1 MSGYMGCSLIIR
13 LLNKNVPFILKD
25 VFKSSIGVY
34 ADIKSQF
41 TSVVESFGTIDPMQL
56 DYAHGSLVNNFGI
69 RLIIKQTGYK
79 IMDVNSMLYC
89 LVLKKFRAPLKIGF
103 VCATQVAFI
112 GVVLAWRRV
121 SLVGSNTL
129 LIVKDLNTRAGIVD
143 LSAFTDITIG
153 NRSEEHTSELQSRPH
168 LVCRLLLE
176 KKNQYL
182 N

>member
-79 IMDVNSMLYC
+79 IMDVNSML
-89 LVLKKFRAPLKIGF
+89 
-103 VCATQVAFI
+103 
-112 GVVLAWRRV
+112 
-121 SLVGSNTL
+121 
-129 LIVKDLNTRAGIVD
+129 
-143 LSAFTDITIG
+143 
-153 NRSEEHTSELQSRPH
+153 
-168 LVCRLLLE
+168 
-176 KKNQYL
+176 
-182 N
+182 